1 MIFDTKKKQ
10 EVENYIKRMDNM
22 EQPKIIINTTMT
34 KEDYR
39 KFLYIATFRRNKLI
53 LPLIG
58 LIALAGSAII
68 SFDSFGFSFIRLIIS
83 WILLYAL
90 AIAVVIIKVERKN
103 AKRVKTDRT
112 GTFDS
117 VNTLKFYDDRI
128 VMENE
133 SLKSTGELKYD
144 QFYALIES
152 KDYFIF
158 YWTANQASLIRKKDI
173 ENLEEFKDFIAGK
186 FKNNYKKI

>member
-39 KFLYIATFRRNKLI
+39 KFLYIATFRRNKLV

-58 LIALAGSAII
+58 LIALAGSVII
-68 SFDSFGFSFIRLIIS
+68 SFGSFGFSFMRLIIS